1 MSKFDTFQLFF
12 TIFFPNLL
20 FCFYNLQ
27 IICYNEK
34 QYGAFFFEKSRDY
47 PKKTRYKMKKKLFA
61 ALALALSTVAL
72 ASCGASNQKLIFNA
86 NWQQQTLKELSDAT
100 AEELTYEV
108 KFDKATFMQ
117 REYFTVEYCG
127 TNNSNP
133 GTYTTK
139 LEYLPESSTYR
150 YSMELTIDVT
160 FTLANGQSETQTD
173 TVSSVAIFKKADQS
187 LSPISSRK
195 TVLCHSPNNV
205 SAEKLEH
212 TYTEY
217 NYAFDIEYTY
227 DGNTLTGG
235 TVTKTDYIGTLL
247 KTSPVTNDFGVDMK
261 KYTYLDNEQLL
272 FALRGVSAMSGEK
285 TVNTY
290 NASLNA
296 VEEMSITPSSDVKT
310 DFTFSLDGGEASTK
324 EIKYIPVALKSN
336 NKNNQLT
343 QTLWYAKTL
352 ESNNNVYRNVLL
364 KMSVPMHYGLG
375 TLTYTLKD
383 AKFSK

>member
-1 MSKFDTFQLFF
+1 
-12 TIFFPNLL
+12 
-20 FCFYNLQ
+20 
-27 IICYNEK
+27 
-34 QYGAFFFEKSRDY
+34 
-47 PKKTRYKMKKKLFA
+47 MKKKLFA

-72 ASCGASNQKLIFNA
+72 ASCGANNQKLIFSA

-108 KFDKATFMQ
+108 KFEENSFLQK
-117 REYFTVEYCG
+117 EYFTVEYCG
-127 TNNSNP
+127 KNNSNP

-139 LEYLPESSTYR
+139 LEYLPENSTYR
-150 YSMELTIDVT
+150 YSTELTIDVT
-160 FTLANGQSETQTD
+160 FTLADGQFETKTD

-187 LSPISSRK
+187 LTPLSSRK

-205 SAEKLEH
+205 AAATLEQ

-217 NYAFDIEYTY
+217 NYAFDIEYAY

-235 TVTKTDYIGTLL
+235 KVTKTDYNGKLL
-247 KTSPVTNDFGVDMK
+247 TSSPSTSDFDIELK
-261 KYTYLDNEQLL
+261 KLTYLDNEQLL
-272 FALRGVSAMSGEK
+272 FALRGISALSGEK
-285 TVNTY
+285 KVNTF

-310 DFTFSLDGGEASTK
+310 DFTFSLDGGETTTK
-324 EIKYIPVALKSN
+324 TIEYIPVALKSN
-336 NKNNQLT
+336 NKNNQIT

-364 KMSVPMHYGLG
+364 KMSVPMHYYLG

>member
-1 MSKFDTFQLFF
+1 
-12 TIFFPNLL
+12 
-20 FCFYNLQ
+20 
-27 IICYNEK
+27 
-34 QYGAFFFEKSRDY
+34 
-47 PKKTRYKMKKKLFA
+47 MKKKIFA

-86 NWQQQTLKELSDAT
+86 NWQQQTLKEFSDAS

-108 KFDKATFMQ
+108 KFEQSSFIQK
-117 REYFTVEYCG
+117 ESFTVEYCG
-127 TNNSNP
+127 KNNSTP

-139 LEYLPESSTYR
+139 LEYLPENSTYR
-150 YSMELTIDVT
+150 YSTELTIDVT
-160 FTLANGQSETQTD
+160 FTLADGQFETKTD

-187 LSPISSRK
+187 LTPISSRK

-212 TYTEY
+212 TYTKY
-217 NYAFDIEYTY
+217 NYSFDVEYSY
-227 DGNTLTGG
+227 DGSTLTGG
-235 TVTKTDYIGTLL
+235 TLTKTDYIGTLL
-247 KTSPVTNDFGVDMK
+247 KTSPVSHDFDIEMK
-261 KYTYLDNEQLL
+261 KYSYLDNEQLL
-272 FALRGVSAMSGEK
+272 FALRGLSAFSGEK
-285 TVNTY
+285 KVNTF

-296 VEEMSITPSSDVKT
+296 VEEMTITPSSDIKT
-310 DFTFSLDGGEASTK
+310 DFTFSLDGGEQTTK
-324 EIKYIPVALKSN
+324 TINYIPVSLKSN
-336 NKNNQLT
+336 NKNNQIT

-383 AKFSK
+383 AKFSN